1 MLVMAQNNLLKML
14 ENTDAWFVM
23 LDKPPQDLNEDLLN
37 TEDFPWD
44 EAHEMIDSG
53 AAKEQLRYSLEGGT
67 LVVVYAIA
75 EKPEAETAAG

>member
-1 MLVMAQNNLLKML
+1 MLVMAQNNLLIML

-53 AAKEQLRYSLEGGT
+53 AAKEQLRYLLEGGMPPCCMDRP
-67 LVVVYAIA
+67 VGVGSWAV
-75 EKPEAETAAG
+75 

>member
-1 MLVMAQNNLLKML
+1 MSGGVPIPAHY
-14 ENTDAWFVM
+14 AAIAIV
-23 LDKPPQDLNEDLLN
+23 PPIADLFSVSLNEDLLN